1 MLSALTTGD
10 PSDASDGDWLYGF
23 LYNSQLTNTLPTEL
37 GQLTALKSVLNVAW
51 NDIEGLFP
59 TQLAKLTAMNYR
71 LTLGSNTNLYGTLPS
86 EMGAFT
92 KFTAAFEISSTKLN
106 GSLPTQ
112 LGRWSEMRT
121 SFNLVGNDHTSS
133 VPTQLGL
140 WSVMT
145 SGIRLSANSLDGT
158 IPSEFGEMTG
168 FTGGQYSWQAF
179 WLHGNSLTGAI
190 PTELGRLSEAEG
202 YFHLNSNK
210 LCSEIPTELTILS
223 DSWSTYPSAD
233 PTYWDVLT
241 DTFVGPTPCPAVS
254 ALVALY
260 EDTGGN
266 SDGWTVD
273 TNWMGND
280 VTGDSKDPCDNSWYG
295 VTCSSAGEVTALNLR
310 SQGLINE
317 LPSEIGFLTALLSSN
332 AFDVGVN
339 QLTGQLPSEMGEWT
353 GNSRLSTFYID
364 QWFDLN

>member
-1 MLSALTTGD
+1 M
-10 PSDASDGDWLYGF
+10 
-23 LYNSQLTNTLPTEL
+23 
-37 GQLTALKSVLNVAW
+37 
-51 NDIEGLFP
+51 GL
-59 TQLAKLTAMNYR
+59 
-71 LTLGSNTNLYGTLPS
+71 
-86 EMGAFT
+86 
-92 KFTAAFEISSTKLN
+92 
-106 GSLPTQ
+106 
-112 LGRWSEMRT
+112 
-121 SFNLVGNDHTSS
+121 
-133 VPTQLGL
+133 
-140 WSVMT
+140 
-145 SGIRLSANSLDGT
+145 
-158 IPSEFGEMTG
+158 MTG
-168 FTGGQYSWQAF
+168 VATEFYLYSNN
-179 WLHGNSLTGAI
+179 LCGAI
-190 PTELGRLSEAEG
+190 PAEVAALSSQVATSG
-202 YFHLNSNK
+202 N
-210 LCSEIPTELTILS
+210 
-223 DSWSTYPSAD
+223 
-233 PTYWDVLT
+233 WDITT

-260 EDTGGN
+260 EGTGGS